1 MDISTLPRTV
11 TLIEALRTSSLPIM
25 CEVRQPDRSIIW
37 ADYGDEPL
45 TGLFLDHL
53 HEVAASR
60 DWHPDTLVWV
70 APSPVQQPLNLHNAS
85 GPSLRSPMQDG
96 PRVSQQQGF
105 LGYHVTLLEPGADP
119 RPATLTADKTGGAS
133 VGLTGPEK
141 SEETLRQQREWWDGL
156 GPQKQSLYR
165 LQDISRRRRWNRGE
179 AEALNQELRETVL
192 AALAVSMPVPE
203 IAEAT
208 GLSRE
213 RVYQI
218 RDGRR

>member
-1 MDISTLPRTV
+1 
-11 TLIEALRTSSLPIM
+11 
-25 CEVRQPDRSIIW
+25 
-37 ADYGDEPL
+37 
-45 TGLFLDHL
+45 
-53 HEVAASR
+53 
-60 DWHPDTLVWV
+60 
-70 APSPVQQPLNLHNAS
+70 
-85 GPSLRSPMQDG
+85 MQDG